1 MSTTRLPP
9 HPAHVID
16 HEKTITFT
24 FAGERIQARAGD
36 TIASA
41 LYAAGQRIFSRSF
54 KYHRP
59 RGLLC
64 SAGQCPNCLMNVD
77 GTPSV
82 RTCTAP
88 VRQGMRVQPQNVWPS
103 LRHDLLSII
112 GSFDWLLPI
121 GFYYKTFIR
130 PRFLWPLAEKFLRRV
145 AGLGEIDTQA
155 KPKGGYD
162 HQYRHTDIAVVG
174 AGPAGLTAA
183 YEAARLGSQVTLIDD
198 QPELGGHLRFQTRTY
213 DNIGEDGENV
223 GEDSGLTGFELARS
237 LREKVTSQPNLD
249 ILSSATVFGGY
260 EGGLLGVMQA
270 KRLIHLR
277 TKRVIIATG
286 SHEYPAVFR
295 NNDLPGV
302 MLGSGVRRL
311 LHLYG
316 VKPGTRAVVVCHDET
331 GLTLAAELLNAG
343 IRVAAVVDSRYR
355 LPEAQD
361 SVKQLHRSGVELL
374 TSYAIQEA
382 HGKDH
387 VDGALVVPLDA
398 RQHPFPHAS
407 RFIPCDLICLS
418 TDRAPAAALVAQSG
432 GELHYDE
439 ALGKM
444 IPQQLPPQVFCAGD
458 VTGINHLP
466 AVLAQGRLA
475 GLQAAHSLHLSD
487 SPALP
492 AQTQTLQRELSM
504 LEEEYRHHYE
514 PYPQLSHVWEKKK
527 QFVCVCEDITHT
539 DLAQGVAEGFDE
551 VETLKRYSTF
561 SMGPCQGRMC
571 ATAALRICA
580 KQAGRALAA
589 ARTTTARPPIMPVPL
604 GVLAGRNHQPEKHTP
619 LHHRHIALG
628 AEMMLLGSWKRP
640 YAYTAPNEEHR
651 AVRERVGI
659 IDVSTLGKL
668 EVKGKDAAQLLDR
681 VYTHTFSTLRT
692 GRIRYGVMCDDSGII
707 IDDGTVSRLTDDHFF
722 LTTTTGNVE
731 FVEQWLKWWTAGTDL
746 CAQVTNV
753 TGGLAAMNI
762 AGPYARQVF
771 SRITDSDLSS
781 EAFPYMACRQAE
793 VAGVPALLLRIG
805 FVGETGWEIH
815 VPAECGEQVWDAVMA
830 AGAEFQII
838 PFGVGAQRILRLEK
852 KHVIVGQDTD
862 ALSNPL
868 EADMEWVVKFN
879 KDDFIGKRGLQA
891 VQERGLRQKLVGF
904 ALRDSGMAEGGQA
917 VVLNGQPA
925 GRVASAAFSP
935 VAGKC
940 VGLAWVPIEVASGN
954 SPLQIRI
961 NGTLVQA
968 DIVDE
973 AFYDPQ
979 GERLR
984 G

>member
-1 MSTTRLPP
+1 MSTTRRPP
-9 HPAHVID
+9 HPAQVID
-16 HEKTITFT
+16 HEHTLSFT
-24 FAGERIQARAGD
+24 FAGERIPARAGD

-41 LYAAGQRIFSRSF
+41 LYAAGRRTFSRSF

-64 SAGQCPNCLMNVD
+64 GAGQCPNCLMNVD

-82 RTCTAP
+82 RACTEP

-103 LRHDLLSII
+103 LKHDLLSVIDR
-112 GSFDWLLPI
+112 FDWLLPV

-130 PRFLWPLAEKFLRRV
+130 PRFLWPLAEKFLRRA
-145 AGLGEIDTQA
+145 AGLGEINTQA
-155 KPKGGYD
+155 EPKGGYE
-162 HQYRHTDIAVVG
+162 HEYRHTDITVIG
-174 AGPAGLTAA
+174 GGPAGLTAA
-183 YEAARLGSQVTLIDD
+183 DEAARLGAQVTLIDD
-198 QPELGGHLRFQTRTY
+198 QPELGGHLRFQTGTY
-213 DNIGEDGENV
+213 DDIGEH
-223 GEDSGLTGFELARS
+223 SGAAGFALAQS
-237 LREKVTSQPNLD
+237 LREQVTSQPNID
-249 ILSSATVFGGY
+249 ILSSATVFGSY

-277 TKRVIIATG
+277 TQRLIIATG
-286 SHEYPAVFR
+286 SHDYPAVFE

-316 VKPGTRAVVVCHDET
+316 VPPGTRAVVVCHDET
-331 GLTLAAELLNAG
+331 GWTLAGELLNAG

-355 LPEAQD
+355 PPEAQD
-361 SVKQLHRSGVELL
+361 SAQQLQRSGVELL
-374 TSYAIQEA
+374 TSYAIQTA
-382 HGKDH
+382 RGTNH
-387 VDGALVVPLDA
+387 VEGALVVPLDA
-398 RQHPFPHAS
+398 RQRPFPHAG
-407 RFIPCDLICLS
+407 RFLPCDLICLS
-418 TDRAPAAALVAQSG
+418 TDRAPATALAAQSG
-432 GELHYDE
+432 GELGYDE
-439 ALGKM
+439 ALGQTV
-444 IPQQLPPQVFCAGD
+444 PQQLPPQVFCAGD
-458 VTGINHLP
+458 VTGIHHLP
-466 AVLAQGRLA
+466 ATLVQGRLA
-475 GLQAAHSLHLSD
+475 GLRAAHSLRASETSAPTSHIQ
-487 SPALP
+487 AL
-492 AQTQTLQRELSM
+492 QHELDTLEQA
-504 LEEEYRHHYE
+504 YRRQYE
-514 PYPQLSHVWEKKK
+514 PYPQLSHVWANKK
-527 QFVCVCEDITHT
+527 QFVCVCEDITHK
-539 DLAQGVAEGFDE
+539 DLAQGIAEGFDE

-571 ATAALRICA
+571 ATSSARICA
-580 KQAGRALAA
+580 RHAGTELAA
-589 ARTTTARPPIMPVPL
+589 VRTTTARPPVTPVPL
-604 GVLAGRNHQPEKHTP
+604 GVLAGRKHQPEKHTP
-619 LHHRHIALG
+619 LHQRHIALG

-640 YAYTAPNEEHR
+640 YAYTTPDEEHR
-651 AVRERVGI
+651 AVRQRVGL

-668 EVKGKDAAQLLDR
+668 EVRGKDAARLLDK
-681 VYTHTFSTLRT
+681 VYTHTFSALRV

-707 IDDGTVSRLTDDHFF
+707 IDDGTVSRLADDHFF

-746 CAQVTNV
+746 CAHVTNM

-762 AGPYARQVF
+762 AGPQARQVF
-771 SRITDSDLSS
+771 SQLTDTDLSS
-781 EAFPYMACRQAE
+781 EVFPYMACRRAT

-815 VPAECGEQVWDAVMA
+815 VPAECGEQVWDAIMT
-830 AGAEFQII
+830 AGAEFRIV

-868 EADMEWVVKFN
+868 EADMEWVVRFN

-891 VQERGLRQKLVGF
+891 IQERGRRHKLVGF

-917 VVLNGQPA
+917 VVVNGQPA

-935 VAGKC
+935 TAGKC
-940 VGLAWVPIEVASGN
+940 VGLAWVPVEVASGT

-961 NGTLVQA
+961 NGTLAQA
-968 DIVDE
+968 DIVDD

-984 G
+984 S

>member
-1 MSTTRLPP
+1 M
-9 HPAHVID
+9 V
-16 HEKTITFT
+16 TFT
-24 FAGERIQARAGD
+24 FAGTRIQAREGD

-41 LYAAGQRIFSRSF
+41 LYAAGRRIFSRSF

-82 RTCTAP
+82 RACTAP

-112 GSFDWLLPI
+112 GTFDWLLPI

-145 AGLGEIDTQA
+145 AGLGEINTQA

-174 AGPAGLTAA
+174 GGPAGLTAA
-183 YEAARLGSQVTLIDD
+183 YEAARLGCQVTLIDD
-198 QPELGGHLRFQTRTY
+198 QPELGGHLRFHLTSH
-213 DNIGEDGENV
+213 DNIAEY
-223 GEDSGLTGFELARS
+223 SGLAGYELART
-237 LREKVTSQPNLD
+237 LRERVAAQPS
-249 ILSSATVFGGY
+249 IEIISSATVFGGY

-277 TKRVIIATG
+277 TKRVVITTG
-286 SHEYPAVFR
+286 SHEYPAVFQ
-295 NNDLPGV
+295 NNDVPGV

-316 VKPGTRAVVVCHDET
+316 VKPGTRAVVVSHDET

-343 IRVAAVVDSRYR
+343 IRVAAVVDSRFS
-355 LPEAQD
+355 LPEDEVQ
-361 SVKQLHRSGVELL
+361 QLRSNGVELL
-374 TSYAIQEA
+374 TSYAIQAA
-382 HGKDH
+382 HGKNQ
-387 VDGALVVPLDA
+387 VDGAVVVPLDA
-398 RQHPFPHAS
+398 RQQPFPHAS

-418 TDRAPAAALVAQSG
+418 TDRAPAAALVAHSG
-432 GELHYDE
+432 GQLGYDE

-444 IPQQLPPQVFCAGD
+444 IPQQLPAHVFCAGD

-466 AVLAQGRLA
+466 AILAQGRLA
-475 GLQAAHSLHLSD
+475 GLQAAHSLHASD
-487 SPALP
+487 ASAPSSHIQAL
-492 AQTQTLQRELSM
+492 QQELDTLEK
-504 LEEEYRHHYE
+504 EYRHQSE
-514 PYPQLSHVWEKKK
+514 PYPQLSQVWERKK

-539 DLAQGVAEGFDE
+539 DLAQGVSEGFDE

-571 ATAALRICA
+571 ATSALRICT
-580 KQAGRALAA
+580 KQAGRELSA
-589 ARTTTARPPIMPVPL
+589 ARTTTARPPITPVPL

-640 YAYTAPNEEHR
+640 YAYTAPSEEHR
-651 AVRERVGI
+651 AVRERVGL

-681 VYTHTFSTLRT
+681 VYTHTFSTLRV
-692 GRIRYGVMCDDSGII
+692 GRIRYGVMCDDSGVI
-707 IDDGTVSRLTDDHFF
+707 IDDGTVSRLADDHFF

-731 FVEQWLKWWTAGTDL
+731 FVEQWLKWWTAGTGM
-746 CAQVTNV
+746 CAHVTNV

-762 AGPYARQVF
+762 AGPQARQVF
-771 SRITDSDLSS
+771 SQLTDIDLSS
-781 EAFPYMACRQAE
+781 EAFPYMACRHAE
-793 VAGVPALLLRIG
+793 VTGVPALLLRIG

-815 VPAECGEQVWDAVMA
+815 VPAECGEQVWDALMA
-830 AGAEFQII
+830 AGEAFQII

-891 VQERGLRQKLVGF
+891 VQERGQRQKLVGF

-917 VVLNGQPA
+917 VVMDGKPA

-940 VGLAWVPIEVASGN
+940 VGLAWVPSEVASGVR
-954 SPLQIRI
+954 PFQIRI
-961 NGTLVQA
+961 NGTLAQA

-984 G
+984 A

>member
-1 MSTTRLPP
+1 MSTTRRPP
-9 HPAHVID
+9 HPAQVID
-16 HEKTITFT
+16 HEHTLSFT
-24 FAGERIQARAGD
+24 FAGERIPARAGD

-41 LYAAGQRIFSRSF
+41 LYAAGRRTFSRSF

-64 SAGQCPNCLMNVD
+64 GAGQCPNCLMNVD

-82 RTCTAP
+82 RACTEP

-103 LRHDLLSII
+103 LKHDLLSVIDR
-112 GSFDWLLPI
+112 FDWLLPV

-130 PRFLWPLAEKFLRRV
+130 PRFLWPLAEKFLRRA
-145 AGLGEIDTQA
+145 AGLGEINTQA
-155 KPKGGYD
+155 EPKGGYE
-162 HQYRHTDIAVVG
+162 HEYRHTDITVIG
-174 AGPAGLTAA
+174 GGPAGLTAA
-183 YEAARLGSQVTLIDD
+183 DEAARLGAQVTLIDD
-198 QPELGGHLRFQTRTY
+198 QPELGGHLRFQTGTY
-213 DNIGEDGENV
+213 DDIGEH
-223 GEDSGLTGFELARS
+223 SGAAGFALAQS
-237 LREKVTSQPNLD
+237 LREQVTSQPNID
-249 ILSSATVFGGY
+249 ILSSATVFGSY

-277 TKRVIIATG
+277 TQRLIIATG
-286 SHEYPAVFR
+286 SHDYPAVFE

-316 VKPGTRAVVVCHDET
+316 VPPGTRAVVVCHDET
-331 GLTLAAELLNAG
+331 GWTLAGELLNAG

-355 LPEAQD
+355 PPEAQD
-361 SVKQLHRSGVELL
+361 SAQQLQRSGVEVL
-374 TSYAIQEA
+374 TSYAIQTA
-382 HGKDH
+382 RGTNH
-387 VDGALVVPLDA
+387 VEGALVVPLDA
-398 RQHPFPHAS
+398 RQRPFPHAG
-407 RFIPCDLICLS
+407 RFLPCDLICLS
-418 TDRAPAAALVAQSG
+418 TDRAPATALAAQSG
-432 GELHYDE
+432 GELGYDE
-439 ALGKM
+439 ALGQTV
-444 IPQQLPPQVFCAGD
+444 PQQLPPQVFCAGD
-458 VTGINHLP
+458 VTGIHHLP
-466 AVLAQGRLA
+466 ATLVQGRLA
-475 GLQAAHSLHLSD
+475 GLRAAHSLRASET
-487 SPALP
+487 SAPASHIQAL
-492 AQTQTLQRELSM
+492 QHELDTLEQA
-504 LEEEYRHHYE
+504 YRRQYE
-514 PYPQLSHVWEKKK
+514 PYPQLSHVWANKK
-527 QFVCVCEDITHT
+527 QFVCVCEDITHK

-571 ATAALRICA
+571 ATSSARICA
-580 KQAGRALAA
+580 RHAGTELAA
-589 ARTTTARPPIMPVPL
+589 VRTTTARPPVTPVPL
-604 GVLAGRNHQPEKHTP
+604 GVLAGRKHQPEKHTP
-619 LHHRHIALG
+619 LHQRHIALG

-640 YAYTAPNEEHR
+640 YAYTTPDEEHR
-651 AVRERVGI
+651 AVRQRVGL

-668 EVKGKDAAQLLDR
+668 EVRGKDAARLLDK
-681 VYTHTFSTLRT
+681 VYTHTFSALRV

-707 IDDGTVSRLTDDHFF
+707 IDDGTVSRLADDHFF

-746 CAQVTNV
+746 CAHVTNM

-762 AGPYARQVF
+762 AGPQARQVF
-771 SRITDSDLSS
+771 SQLTDTDLSS
-781 EAFPYMACRQAE
+781 EVFPYMACRRAT

-815 VPAECGEQVWDAVMA
+815 VPAECGEQVWDAIMT
-830 AGAEFQII
+830 AGAEFRIV

-868 EADMEWVVKFN
+868 EADMEWVVRFN

-891 VQERGLRQKLVGF
+891 IQERGRRHKLVGF

-917 VVLNGQPA
+917 VVVNGQPA

-935 VAGKC
+935 TAGKC
-940 VGLAWVPIEVASGN
+940 VGLAWVPVEVASGT

-961 NGTLVQA
+961 NGTLAQA
-968 DIVDE
+968 DIVDD

-984 G
+984 S

>member
-1 MSTTRLPP
+1 
-9 HPAHVID
+9 
-16 HEKTITFT
+16 
-24 FAGERIQARAGD
+24 
-36 TIASA
+36 
-41 LYAAGQRIFSRSF
+41 
-54 KYHRP
+54 
-59 RGLLC
+59 
-64 SAGQCPNCLMNVD
+64 
-77 GTPSV
+77 
-82 RTCTAP
+82 
-88 VRQGMRVQPQNVWPS
+88 
-103 LRHDLLSII
+103 
-112 GSFDWLLPI
+112 
-121 GFYYKTFIR
+121 
-130 PRFLWPLAEKFLRRV
+130 
-145 AGLGEIDTQA
+145 
-155 KPKGGYD
+155 
-162 HQYRHTDIAVVG
+162 
-174 AGPAGLTAA
+174 
-183 YEAARLGSQVTLIDD
+183 
-198 QPELGGHLRFQTRTY
+198 
-213 DNIGEDGENV
+213 
-223 GEDSGLTGFELARS
+223 
-237 LREKVTSQPNLD
+237 
-249 ILSSATVFGGY
+249 
-260 EGGLLGVMQA
+260 
-270 KRLIHLR
+270 
-277 TKRVIIATG
+277 
-286 SHEYPAVFR
+286 
-295 NNDLPGV
+295 
-302 MLGSGVRRL
+302 
-311 LHLYG
+311 
-316 VKPGTRAVVVCHDET
+316 
-331 GLTLAAELLNAG
+331 
-343 IRVAAVVDSRYR
+343 
-355 LPEAQD
+355 
-361 SVKQLHRSGVELL
+361 
-374 TSYAIQEA
+374 
-382 HGKDH
+382 
-387 VDGALVVPLDA
+387 
-398 RQHPFPHAS
+398 
-407 RFIPCDLICLS
+407 
-418 TDRAPAAALVAQSG
+418 
-432 GELHYDE
+432 
-439 ALGKM
+439 
-444 IPQQLPPQVFCAGD
+444 
-458 VTGINHLP
+458 
-466 AVLAQGRLA
+466 
-475 GLQAAHSLHLSD
+475 
-487 SPALP
+487 
-492 AQTQTLQRELSM
+492 
-504 LEEEYRHHYE
+504 
-514 PYPQLSHVWEKKK
+514 
-527 QFVCVCEDITHT
+527 
-539 DLAQGVAEGFDE
+539 
-551 VETLKRYSTF
+551 
-561 SMGPCQGRMC
+561 
-571 ATAALRICA
+571 
-580 KQAGRALAA
+580 
-589 ARTTTARPPIMPVPL
+589 
-604 GVLAGRNHQPEKHTP
+604 
-619 LHHRHIALG
+619 
-628 AEMMLLGSWKRP
+628 MMLLGSWKRP

-707 IDDGTVSRLTDDHFF
+707 IDDGTVSRLADDHFF

-815 VPAECGEQVWDAVMA
+815 IPAECGEQVWDAVMA

-940 VGLAWVPIEVASGN
+940 VGLAWVPIEVASGD

>member
-16 HEKTITFT
+16 HEQTLTFT
-24 FAGERIQARAGD
+24 FAGERIQARTGD

-41 LYAAGQRIFSRSF
+41 LYAAGQRTFSRSF

-64 SAGQCPNCLMNVD
+64 GAGQCPNCLMNVD

-82 RTCTAP
+82 RACTEP
-88 VRQGMRVQPQNVWPS
+88 VRQGMRVQPQNAWPS
-103 LRHDLLSII
+103 LKHDLLSII
-112 GSFDWLLPI
+112 DTFDWLLPI

-130 PRFLWPLAEKFLRRV
+130 PRFFWPLAEKFLRRA
-145 AGLGEIDTQA
+145 AGLGEINTRA

-162 HQYRHTDIAVVG
+162 HEYRYTDITVIG
-174 AGPAGLTAA
+174 GGPAGLTAA
-183 YEAARLGSQVTLIDD
+183 YEAANLGCQVTLVDD
-198 QPELGGHLRFQTRTY
+198 QPELGGHLRFQTGTY
-213 DNIGEDGENV
+213 ENIGEQ
-223 GEDSGLTGFELARS
+223 SGLTGFALAGS
-237 LREKVTSQPNLD
+237 LRERVTSQPNVD

-277 TKRVIIATG
+277 TQRVIIATG
-286 SHEYPAVFR
+286 SHEYPAVFA

-316 VKPGTRAVVVCHDET
+316 VQPGTRAVVVCHDET
-331 GLTLAAELLNAG
+331 GWSLATELLSAG
-343 IRVAAVVDSRYR
+343 IRVAAVVESRYR
-355 LPEAQD
+355 PPEAQD
-361 SVKQLHRSGVELL
+361 SAQQLQRSGVEML
-374 TSYAIQEA
+374 TSYAIQA
-382 HGKDH
+382 ARGTNH
-387 VDGALVVPLDA
+387 VEGALVVPLDA
-398 RQHPFPHAS
+398 QHRPFPHAG

-418 TDRAPAAALVAQSG
+418 TDRAPATALVAQSG
-432 GELHYDE
+432 GELRYDE
-439 ALGKM
+439 ALGQTV
-444 IPQQLPPQVFCAGD
+444 PQQLPPQVFCAGD
-458 VTGINHLP
+458 VTGIHHLP
-466 AVLAQGRLA
+466 ATLVQGRLA
-475 GLQAAHSLHLSD
+475 GLQAVHSLRASET
-487 SPALP
+487 SAPASHIQ
-492 AQTQTLQRELSM
+492 ALQHELDA
-504 LEEEYRHHYE
+504 LEQEYRHHYE
-514 PYPQLSHVWEKKK
+514 PYPQLSHVWANKK
-527 QFVCVCEDITHT
+527 QFVCVCEDITHK

-571 ATAALRICA
+571 ATSSARLCA
-580 KQAGRALAA
+580 RYAGSELAT
-589 ARTTTARPPIMPVPL
+589 RTTTARPPVTPVPL
-604 GVLAGRNHQPEKHTP
+604 GVLAGRGHQPEKHTP

-640 YAYTAPNEEHR
+640 YAYTTPSEEHG
-651 AVRERVGI
+651 AVRERVGL

-668 EVKGKDAAQLLDR
+668 EVKGKDAARLLDK
-681 VYTHTFSTLRT
+681 VYTHTFSTLRV

-707 IDDGTVSRLTDDHFF
+707 IDDGTVSRLADDHFF

-746 CAQVTNV
+746 CAHVTNV

-762 AGPYARQVF
+762 AGPNARQVLGQL
-771 SRITDSDLSS
+771 TDTDLSA
-781 EAFPYMACRQAE
+781 EAFPYMACRRAT

-815 VPAECGEQVWDAVMA
+815 VPAECGEQVWDAIMT
-830 AGAEFQII
+830 AGAEFQIV

-891 VQERGLRQKLVGF
+891 IQERGPRHKLVGF
-904 ALRDSGMAEGGQA
+904 ALHDSGMAEGGQA
-917 VVLNGQPA
+917 VVVNGQPA

-935 VAGKC
+935 TAGKC
-940 VGLAWVPIEVASGN
+940 VGLAWVPVEVASGT

-961 NGTLVQA
+961 NGTVAQA
-968 DIVDE
+968 DIIDD

-984 G
+984 S

>member
-1 MSTTRLPP
+1 MSTTRRPP
-9 HPAHVID
+9 HPAQVID
-16 HEKTITFT
+16 HEHTLSFT
-24 FAGERIQARAGD
+24 FAGERIPARAGD

-41 LYAAGQRIFSRSF
+41 LYAAGRRTFSRSF

-64 SAGQCPNCLMNVD
+64 GAGQCPNCLMNVD

-82 RTCTAP
+82 RACTEP

-103 LRHDLLSII
+103 LKHDLLSVIDR
-112 GSFDWLLPI
+112 FDWLLPV

-130 PRFLWPLAEKFLRRV
+130 PRFLWPLAEKFLRRA
-145 AGLGEIDTQA
+145 AGLGEINTQA
-155 KPKGGYD
+155 EPKGGYE
-162 HQYRHTDIAVVG
+162 HEYRHTDITVIG
-174 AGPAGLTAA
+174 GGPAGLTAA
-183 YEAARLGSQVTLIDD
+183 DEAARLGAQVTLIDD
-198 QPELGGHLRFQTRTY
+198 QPELGGHLRFQTGTY
-213 DNIGEDGENV
+213 DDIGEH
-223 GEDSGLTGFELARS
+223 SGAAGFALAQS
-237 LREKVTSQPNLD
+237 LREQVSSQPNID
-249 ILSSATVFGGY
+249 ILSSATVFGSY

-277 TKRVIIATG
+277 TQRLIIATG
-286 SHEYPAVFR
+286 SHDYPAVFE

-316 VKPGTRAVVVCHDET
+316 VPPGTRAVVVCHDET
-331 GLTLAAELLNAG
+331 GWTLAGELLNAG

-355 LPEAQD
+355 PPEAQD
-361 SVKQLHRSGVELL
+361 SAQQLQRSGVELL
-374 TSYAIQEA
+374 TSYAIQTA
-382 HGKDH
+382 RGTNH
-387 VDGALVVPLDA
+387 VEGALVVPLDA
-398 RQHPFPHAS
+398 RQRPFPHAG
-407 RFIPCDLICLS
+407 RFLPCDLICLS
-418 TDRAPAAALVAQSG
+418 TDRAPATALAAQSG
-432 GELHYDE
+432 GELGYDE
-439 ALGKM
+439 ALGQTV
-444 IPQQLPPQVFCAGD
+444 PQQLPPQVFCAGD
-458 VTGINHLP
+458 VTGIHHLP
-466 AVLAQGRLA
+466 ATLVQGRLA
-475 GLQAAHSLHLSD
+475 GLRAAHSLRASET
-487 SPALP
+487 SAPASHIQAL
-492 AQTQTLQRELSM
+492 QHELDTLEQA
-504 LEEEYRHHYE
+504 YRRQYE
-514 PYPQLSHVWEKKK
+514 PYPQLSHVWANKK
-527 QFVCVCEDITHT
+527 QFVCVCEDITHK

-571 ATAALRICA
+571 ATSSARICA
-580 KQAGRALAA
+580 RHAGTELAA
-589 ARTTTARPPIMPVPL
+589 VRTTTARPPVTPVPL
-604 GVLAGRNHQPEKHTP
+604 GVLAGRKHQPEKHTP
-619 LHHRHIALG
+619 LHQRHIALG

-640 YAYTAPNEEHR
+640 YAYTTPDEEHR
-651 AVRERVGI
+651 AVRQRVGL

-668 EVKGKDAAQLLDR
+668 EVRGKDAARLLDK
-681 VYTHTFSTLRT
+681 VYTHTFSALRV

-707 IDDGTVSRLTDDHFF
+707 IDDGTVSRLADDHFF

-746 CAQVTNV
+746 CAHVTNM

-762 AGPYARQVF
+762 AGPQARQVL
-771 SRITDSDLSS
+771 SQLTDTDLSS
-781 EAFPYMACRQAE
+781 EAFPYMACRRAT

-815 VPAECGEQVWDAVMA
+815 VPAECGEQVWDALMT
-830 AGAEFQII
+830 AGAEFRIV

-868 EADMEWVVKFN
+868 EADMEWVVRFN

-891 VQERGLRQKLVGF
+891 IQERGRRHKLVGF

-917 VVLNGQPA
+917 VVVNGQPA

-935 VAGKC
+935 TAGKC
-940 VGLAWVPIEVASGN
+940 VGLAWVPVEVASGT

-961 NGTLVQA
+961 NGTLAQA
-968 DIVDE
+968 DIVDD

-984 G
+984 S

>member
-1 MSTTRLPP
+1 MSTTRRPP
-9 HPAHVID
+9 HPAQVID
-16 HEKTITFT
+16 HEHTLSFT
-24 FAGERIQARAGD
+24 FAGERIPARAGD

-41 LYAAGQRIFSRSF
+41 LYAAGRRTFSRSF

-64 SAGQCPNCLMNVD
+64 GAGQCPNCLMNVD

-82 RTCTAP
+82 RACTEP

-103 LRHDLLSII
+103 LKHDLLSVIDR
-112 GSFDWLLPI
+112 FDWLLPV

-130 PRFLWPLAEKFLRRV
+130 PRFLWPLAEKFLRRA
-145 AGLGEIDTQA
+145 AGLGEINTQA
-155 KPKGGYD
+155 EPKGGYE
-162 HQYRHTDIAVVG
+162 HEYRHTDITVIG
-174 AGPAGLTAA
+174 GGPAGLTAA
-183 YEAARLGSQVTLIDD
+183 DEAARLGAQVTLIDD
-198 QPELGGHLRFQTRTY
+198 QPELGGHLRFQTGTY
-213 DNIGEDGENV
+213 DDIGEH
-223 GEDSGLTGFELARS
+223 SGAAGFALAQS
-237 LREKVTSQPNLD
+237 LREQVSSQPNID
-249 ILSSATVFGGY
+249 ILSSATVFGSY

-277 TKRVIIATG
+277 TQRLIIATG
-286 SHEYPAVFR
+286 SHDYPAVFE

-316 VKPGTRAVVVCHDET
+316 VPPGTRAVVVCHDET
-331 GLTLAAELLNAG
+331 GWTLAGELLNAG

-355 LPEAQD
+355 PPEAQD
-361 SVKQLHRSGVELL
+361 SAQQLQRSGVELL
-374 TSYAIQEA
+374 TSYAIQTA
-382 HGKDH
+382 RGTNH
-387 VDGALVVPLDA
+387 VEGALVVPLDA
-398 RQHPFPHAS
+398 RQRPFPHAG
-407 RFIPCDLICLS
+407 RFLPCDLICLS
-418 TDRAPAAALVAQSG
+418 TDRAPATALVAQSG
-432 GELHYDE
+432 GELGYDE
-439 ALGKM
+439 ALGQTV
-444 IPQQLPPQVFCAGD
+444 PQQFPPQVFCAGD
-458 VTGINHLP
+458 VTGIHHLP
-466 AVLAQGRLA
+466 ATLVQGRLA
-475 GLQAAHSLHLSD
+475 GLRAAHSLRASET
-487 SPALP
+487 SAPASHIQAL
-492 AQTQTLQRELSM
+492 QHELDTLEQA
-504 LEEEYRHHYE
+504 YRRQYE
-514 PYPQLSHVWEKKK
+514 PYPQLSHVWANKK
-527 QFVCVCEDITHT
+527 QFVCVCEDITHK

-571 ATAALRICA
+571 ATSSARICA
-580 KQAGRALAA
+580 RHAGTELAA
-589 ARTTTARPPIMPVPL
+589 VRTTTARPPVTPVPL
-604 GVLAGRNHQPEKHTP
+604 GVLAGRKHQPEKHTP
-619 LHHRHIALG
+619 LHQRHIALG

-640 YAYTAPNEEHR
+640 YAYTTPDEEHR
-651 AVRERVGI
+651 AVRQRVGL

-668 EVKGKDAAQLLDR
+668 EVRGKDAARLLDK
-681 VYTHTFSTLRT
+681 VYTHTFSALRV

-707 IDDGTVSRLTDDHFF
+707 IDDGTVSRLADDHFF

-746 CAQVTNV
+746 CAHVTNM

-762 AGPYARQVF
+762 AGPQARQVF
-771 SRITDSDLSS
+771 SQLTDTDLSS
-781 EAFPYMACRQAE
+781 EVFPYMACRRAT

-815 VPAECGEQVWDAVMA
+815 VPAECGEQVWDAIMT
-830 AGAEFQII
+830 AGAEFRIV

-868 EADMEWVVKFN
+868 EADMEWVVRFN

-891 VQERGLRQKLVGF
+891 IQERGRRHKLVGF

-917 VVLNGQPA
+917 VVVNGQPA

-935 VAGKC
+935 TAGKC
-940 VGLAWVPIEVASGN
+940 VGLAWVPVEVASGT

-961 NGTLVQA
+961 NGTLAQA
-968 DIVDE
+968 DIVDD

-984 G
+984 S